1 MRGLADPDSKL
12 FSLLNKLA
20 LLMELNI
27 LVLVC
32 CLPVVTAGAAL
43 CSMHAVLLKIYR
55 DEEKKVSA
63 DFFRAM
69 KANLKS
75 GTIVWTLFLCWLG
88 LLAGIWAVAKH
99 TLPAASVYVL
109 FGLLAAAVIGILYV
123 DWALIL
129 QSRYVYTTRQCLKYA
144 ALAWLQYPGST
155 FVYLVSIVLPILLCC
170 SIQTLPL
177 VFLLGITLP
186 HMISTTLYSRVFDRM
201 EGVPV
206 TLPKL

>member
-12 FSLLNKLA
+12 FALLNKIA

-32 CLPVVTAGAAL
+32 CLPVVTIGAAL
-43 CSMHAVLLKIYR
+43 CSMHTVLLKIYR
-55 DEEKKVSA
+55 DEEKKIAA
-63 DFFRAM
+63 DFFHAM
-69 KANLKS
+69 KTNLKC
-75 GTIVWTLFLCWLG
+75 GTLVWLLFLCYLG
-88 LLAGIWAVAKH
+88 LLAGIWVAGKH
-99 TLPAASVYVL
+99 AFPAASVYVL
-109 FGLLAAAVIGILYV
+109 FCLLAASVIGVLYL

-144 ALAWLQYPGST
+144 LLAWLQFPGST
-155 FVYLVSIVLPILLCC
+155 IVYLVSILLPVLFCC
-170 SIQTLPL
+170 SIRTLPL
-177 VFLLGITLP
+177 LFLLGITLP

-201 EGVPV
+201 EGISI